1 MEKTNGN
8 KNLIE
13 TMFKA
18 GAHFAFSRSRRHPTA
33 KPFVFG
39 AKNKVEIFDLEK
51 TSPKLEAAK
60 AFVAQVAL
68 SGKQLLFVGGK
79 SEARDIIAKAAA
91 SIDMPFSSGRW
102 IGGTFTN
109 FGEVRKRVEKME
121 SLISKREKG
130 ELAKYTKKERLL
142 IDREIDKLH
151 RMFHGLVL
159 MKEMPKAL
167 FVVDPRHEDIA
178 VEEARAVGIPVIALA
193 GSDCDLTLVDYPIPG
208 NDSSVTSIT
217 FFVNEILHAFKEGKK
232 TVSATQAAT
241 PAAK

>member
-51 TSPKLEAAK
+51 TSPKLEAAQ

-79 SEARDIIAKAAA
+79 
-91 SIDMPFSSGRW
+91 
-102 IGGTFTN
+102 
-109 FGEVRKRVEKME
+109 RKLATLSRRRLHLSTCLLAQVVG
-121 SLISKREKG
+121 LVVPLLT
-130 ELAKYTKKERLL
+130 LAK
-142 IDREIDKLH
+142 
-151 RMFHGLVL
+151 F
-159 MKEMPKAL
+159 A
-167 FVVDPRHEDIA
+167 
-178 VEEARAVGIPVIALA
+178 
-193 GSDCDLTLVDYPIPG
+193 
-208 NDSSVTSIT
+208 
-217 FFVNEILHAFKEGKK
+217 
-232 TVSATQAAT
+232 SA
-241 PAAK
+241 